1 MKEKVSIKIILLLI
15 IFIFLMSQTTFS
27 YTSSPVTDQH
37 INYINNEFKKNGI
50 KNGFVVFEEKGR
62 LELKGSYEN
71 EQEVDRAFSIAQTIV
86 GIRWVS
92 PVTPEFIK
100 VKEWEKKLSGFFP
113 TTDGKITT
121 LTTPSN
127 TPPGPIKNR
136 YAMIAGVA
144 RYQNHGITQLKY
156 TTNDARSFY
165 DYTISPRGGAIPKQN
180 VFYYENEQ
188 ATRTNIVNALNHI
201 KAKAGEDDLVILYLS
216 SHGTPP
222 DKFGGVHVVTYD
234 TQVEPRHMVWSTSL
248 SNDIMKDFIQNLRA
262 KRLVVIMDTCYSN
275 GAYANIPGF
284 LPPGGRSLGVEEEEG
299 YGLSKEFM
307 SKNLLGARDLMLE
320 DAPVIAAAKEGKQ
333 SFLGNEWGK
342 VLISASGSGE
352 KSWESDSLRHGYFT
366 KNFVDGLNRYNGR
379 VNDAFFY
386 TKPIVTQQVKR
397 EKGAEIEQNPQIVAD
412 RKNSNLP
419 ISYNK

>member
-1 MKEKVSIKIILLLI
+1 MKEKVSVKIILLLI
-15 IFIFLMSQTTFS
+15 IFIFLMTQTTFS
-27 YTSSPVTDQH
+27 YTSTPVTDQH

-50 KNGFVVFEEKGR
+50 KNGYVAIEEKGR

-71 EQEVDRAFSIAQTIV
+71 EQEVDLAFSIAQTIV

-100 VKEWEKKLSGFFP
+100 VKEWEKKISSFFP
-113 TTDGKITT
+113 TTDGRITT
-121 LTTPSN
+121 LTAPSKAA
-127 TPPGPIKNR
+127 PGPIQNSF
-136 YAMIAGVA
+136 ALIAGVA
-144 RYQNHGITQLKY
+144 TYKNPKINQLKY

-165 DYTISPRGGAIPKQN
+165 NYIISPRGGAFPKQN

-188 ATRTNIVNALNHI
+188 ATRSNIVNALNHI

-275 GAYANIPGF
+275 GAYSNIPGF
-284 LPPGGRSLGVEEEEG
+284 LPPGGKSLGIEEEEG

-307 SKNLLGARDLMLE
+307 SKNLLGSRDLALE
-320 DAPVIAAAKEGKQ
+320 EAPMPAVAKGGKSQ
-333 SFLGNEWGK
+333 FNENEWGK

-352 KSWESDSLRHGYFT
+352 KSWESDTLRHGYFT

-379 VNDAFFY
+379 VKDAFFY
-386 TKPIVTQQVKR
+386 TKPIVTHQVKQ
-397 EKGAEIEQNPQIVAD
+397 EKGREIEQNPQIVAD

-419 ISYNK
+419 ISSSK